1 MSLLERVS
9 ARDTKQ
15 QQASG
20 SPLVHVKN
28 PELRNRLK
36 KDLIEHL
43 GLQTVA
49 RMAKQ
54 KDVSF
59 AREELRVAAETL
71 LNTGSYPEISSQ
83 DVPELIAQVLN
94 EIVGLGPLQPLLDDP
109 TITEV
114 MVNGCGSLF
123 YECAGRMYA
132 AEQVFETSEQI
143 LLVVDRILSPLGRR
157 LDEKN
162 PLVNARLSNGDRVNV
177 VGSPIALDAP
187 CVTIRKFSDR
197 ICSLDELV
205 GLGSLPSWYAKL
217 LRWAVRCRQDI
228 AVAGGTGSGKTTL
241 LNALSC
247 EIDHGERIVTIED
260 SAELRFESH
269 PHVVQLEARE
279 ASLEGSGAISI
290 RDLVRNA
297 LRMRPD
303 RIVVGEVRG
312 EETIDMLQAMNT
324 GHDGSLTTLHA
335 GTADEAI
342 LRLVLMARFGM
353 DLPAAI
359 IEEQV
364 ATALDLI
371 VMSTRLADGS
381 RCITSLSEVTRA
393 PDSGVQL
400 YECVSFD
407 RARKTWQLKRVPTF
421 VSEALEAGVLNLEEV
436 KAWEAFC
443 FSCQESVAASELTHF
458 SAGGNPVY
466 CPTKTA

>member
-1 MSLLERVS
+1 MSLLERVQARESQLNAKSS
-9 ARDTKQ
+9 AQ
-15 QQASG
+15 Q
-20 SPLVHVKN
+20 PLQLKSS
-28 PELRNRLK
+28 ELRGRLK

-49 RMAKQ
+49 RMAQQ

-71 LNTGSYPEISSQ
+71 LNTGSYQEIAPQ
-83 DVPELIAQVLN
+83 EVPELITQVLN
-94 EIVGLGPLQPLLDDP
+94 DIVGLGPLQPLLDDP

-114 MVNGCGSLF
+114 MVNGCDSLYF
-123 YECAGRMYA
+123 ERDGHMYT
-132 AEQVFETSEQI
+132 AEHVFDSPEQI

-197 ICSLDELV
+197 VCTLHELV
-205 GLGSLPSWYAKL
+205 EHGSLPSWYAQL
-217 LRWAVRCRQDI
+217 LRWAVQCRQDI

-247 EIDHGERIVTIED
+247 EIDHGERIITIED
-260 SAELRFESH
+260 SAELRFDSH

-290 RDLVRNA
+290 RELVRNA

-335 GTADEAI
+335 GTAQEAI

-353 DLPAAI
+353 DLPADL

-371 VMSTRLADGS
+371 VMSTRLPDGS
-381 RCITSLSEVTRA
+381 RCITSLSEVSRA
-393 PDSGVQL
+393 KTAGVEL
-400 YECVSFD
+400 TECVTFD
-407 RARKTWQLKRVPTF
+407 RARKTWQLKHPPSF
-421 VSEALEAGVLNLEEV
+421 VSEALEAGILDAQEV
-436 KAWEAFC
+436 EIWEA
-443 FSCQESVAASELTHF
+443 SCSSRQGPVL
-458 SAGGNPVY
+458 SADS
-466 CPTKTA
+466 T